1 MSKSAT
7 KILNTAEALFN
18 QHSFTSVGVDLI
30 RDESGCSKTTMY
42 TYFKNKQ
49 QLVAEVLKQRDLQF
63 RQSLMEYVADAQ
75 GLDALEHIYD
85 WHMLWFQQDHFKG
98 CLFVRAVAESA
109 VEDLEITQI
118 SIAHKIWLRQLIHH
132 YSLQINQDQLIAD
145 LFYNLVEG
153 LISRFLVEGFN
164 SEIAQQQKNT
174 IIQLIQNYPIP
185 PTNTD
190 QLRVI

>member
-7 KILNTAEALFN
+7 KILTTAEALFN
-18 QHSFTSVGVDLI
+18 KNSFTSVGVDLI

-63 RQSLMEYVADAQ
+63 RQNLMEYVADSK
-75 GLDALEHIYD
+75 GLEALEKIYD

-98 CLFVRAVAESA
+98 CLFVRAVAESSIQ
-109 VEDLEITQI
+109 DREIIDI
-118 SIAHKIWLRQLIHH
+118 SITHKIWLRQFIHH
-132 YSLQINQDQLIAD
+132 FSYQMNQDQAIAD
-145 LFYNLVEG
+145 LFYNLIEG

-164 SEIAQQQKNT
+164 LEIAQQQRT
-174 IIQLIQNYPIP
+174 MIIQFIKNMTEKHPSAHQ
-185 PTNTD
+185 
-190 QLRVI
+190 